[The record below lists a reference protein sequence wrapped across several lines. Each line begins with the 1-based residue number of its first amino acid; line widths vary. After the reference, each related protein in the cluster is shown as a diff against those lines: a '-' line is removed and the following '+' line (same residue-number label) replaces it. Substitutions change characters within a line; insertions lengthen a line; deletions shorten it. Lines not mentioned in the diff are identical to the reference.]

1 MDPKESRAT
10 PEGAIVVNDRVHVP
24 AQALTVTTAR
34 ASGPGGQNVNK
45 VESKVDVRVDLGAIV
60 GLDEGARARLV
71 AAARTR
77 LDAEGKLR
85 VTSQRTR
92 DQAKNLSDARAK
104 IRELVAAALIAPRPR
119 KPTRPSRGSVERR
132 LDEKKRAGERK
143 RSRAGRGEE

>member
-10 PEGAIVVNDRVHVP
+10 PEGAIFVNDRVHVP

-45 VESKVDVRVDLGAIV
+45 VESKVDVRVDLGAVV
-60 GLDEGARARLV
+60 GLDEGALARLL
-71 AAARTR
+71 AAVRTR

-92 DQAKNLSDARAK
+92 DQAKNLADARDK
-104 IRELVAAALIAPRPR
+104 IRALVAAALVAPKPR
-119 KPTRPSRGSVERR
+119 KPTRPTRGAVQRR
-132 LDEKKRAGERK
+132 LDEKKRAGDRK
-143 RSRAGRGEE
+143 RSRAGRAED